1 MCLLIQGILSSE
13 PEAPIDTE
21 NEDGD
26 VNETWNQRRNLRK
39 GDKDVIEDDRTLAS
53 ELSSL
58 STDSSSH
65 DLVKCRYSH
74 NTCDIYHS
82 LWQTAFSTHLLF
94 SASKPHQ
101 VKLVSFN
108 PNQILV
114 REVEISRFVLYT
126 MT

>member
-1 MCLLIQGILSSE
+1 MWILIQGILSSE
-13 PEAPIDTE
+13 PEPPIDTE

-26 VNETWNQRRNLRK
+26 VNETWNQRNLRK

-65 DLVKCRYSH
+65 NLVKCRYSH
-74 NTCDIYHS
+74 NTYDIYHS